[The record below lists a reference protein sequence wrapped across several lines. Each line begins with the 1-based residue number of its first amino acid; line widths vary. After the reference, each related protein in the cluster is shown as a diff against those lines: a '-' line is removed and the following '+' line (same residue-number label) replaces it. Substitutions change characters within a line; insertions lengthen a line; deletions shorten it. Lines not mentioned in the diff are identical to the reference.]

1 MTVGRPR
8 VPKAGRSR
16 TAGRRHSPRKPNYTA
31 ILERHEAAGRTSRIY
46 SANAERGRGTVRRKL
61 QRFCSAEL
69 KTTEAEF
76 FKNLMAG
83 QVKTYFDWLE
93 NTHRNSIKAVS
104 AFDSYWRLLKTL
116 TTDVAPADGLSTQ
129 YKNVVIKR
137 WGLRRRPKRKPS
149 GTKDDVYRILHSHWT
164 RCILLSFISGAR
176 LVSLFDTRIKTI
188 DEKAGDGP
196 STGASHTA
204 HKDSKSR
211 TDRRRHRHRPR
222 GTGSPDLYSKAGPW
236 IGQHDNRPIAPVA
249 PEKCKRAHSDDDEEY
264 RDPKMARIMA
274 PQSCRSA

>member
-1 MTVGRPR
+1 MTPYWNDMRPLAAHPEFTPQMLR
-8 VPKAGRSR
+8 EAEGRS
-16 TAGRRHSPRKPNYTA
+16 GGSFS
-31 ILERHEAAGRTSRIY
+31 ETS
-46 SANAERGRGTVRRKL
+46 
-61 QRFCSAEL
+61 FCSAEL

-116 TTDVAPADGLSTQ
+116 TIRTTDVAPADGLSTQ

-137 WGLRRRPKRKPS
+137 WG
-149 GTKDDVYRILHSHWT
+149 
-164 RCILLSFISGAR
+164 ILLSFISGAR